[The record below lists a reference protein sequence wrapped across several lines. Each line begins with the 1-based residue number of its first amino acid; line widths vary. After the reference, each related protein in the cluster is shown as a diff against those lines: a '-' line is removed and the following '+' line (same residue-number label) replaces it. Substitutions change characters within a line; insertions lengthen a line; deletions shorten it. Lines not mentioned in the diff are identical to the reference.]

1 MSKKVWGALALFL
14 SVSAHAVAEEETKKI
29 ADNSFLLEEA
39 YNQEKGV
46 VQHIQSFMYMHKT
59 HDWAYTFT
67 QEWPFFDET
76 HQLSYTI
83 PINRVSDPS
92 RTTGLGDILL
102 NYRYQ
107 AILKDKVAF
116 SPRLSIILPTGDY
129 KDGLGT
135 DSVGIQANLPLSLE
149 IGDNVVT
156 HWNLGATYTPN
167 SKEPGGG

>member
-1 MSKKVWGALALFL
+1 MNKKVWGAFGLFFSMSL
-14 SVSAHAVAEEETKKI
+14 HAFAEEEPKKI
-29 ADNSFLLEEA
+29 SDNSFLLEEA

-92 RTTGLGDILL
+92 RKTGLGDILL